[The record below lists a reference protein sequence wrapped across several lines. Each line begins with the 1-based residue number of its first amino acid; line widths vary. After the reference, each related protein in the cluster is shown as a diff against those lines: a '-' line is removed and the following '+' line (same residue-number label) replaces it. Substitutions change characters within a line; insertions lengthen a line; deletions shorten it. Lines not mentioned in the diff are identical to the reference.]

1 MLPQTV
7 EYLQQFGHFQ
17 RNARLYLIS
26 NVLSGVTTGILLV
39 LYNLYLASLGYGTD
53 FIGLVLFVV
62 TIGAGIAIFPAGIC
76 IDRLSGRFILIW
88 SSLLIG
94 LAGIGQILFRQ
105 PLPLLI
111 SGFIAGAAG
120 AFVLVINAPF
130 LTRNSTP
137 AERPHLFS
145 LNLVLGLI
153 TGVVGSVLGGAL
165 PGWFQSIPWLMGPLP
180 AWLNGL
186 FAGQPN
192 PRSYQLALLF
202 AGAIALPSF
211 IPLFLMSDDR
221 PAKVAETLEKG
232 RNVEESRRGGGGADD
247 GRGPLWPPVPAT
259 DQKSALQVIPNGR
272 AATRAPS
279 LPGTTPAPTRMGSRF
294 QVISTLSQLWHTPLL
309 LLAVVQACIG
319 AGAGLFIPYFNIYFV
334 QHLGASPALFGVL
347 SGGATAIN
355 ALWTLAAPWLAM
367 RLGRVN
373 SVALTELVSIP
384 LLITLGLTL
393 PLPVAAVCYLLR
405 QGFMD
410 MSNGVLQVFSM
421 EAVPE
426 RYRGLANSSYQVAFQ
441 VPWALTAPLGGVL
454 IAHVGYPAVFLGGAA
469 CYFLAWGTVWGN
481 FGGKREKWFE

>member
-1 MLPQTV
+1 MFPQIV
-7 EYLQQFGHFQ
+7 EYLQLCGRFQ

-26 NVLSGVTTGILLV
+26 NVLSGVTANILLV

-105 PLPLLI
+105 PIPLLI

-120 AFVLVINAPF
+120 AFILVINAPF

-145 LNLVLGLI
+145 LNLVLSLI
-153 TGVVGSVLGGAL
+153 TGVIGSVLGGAL
-165 PGWFQSIPWLMGPLP
+165 PGWFHSIPLLMGPLP
-180 AWLNGL
+180 TWLNGL
-186 FAGQPN
+186 FASQPN
-192 PRSYQLALLF
+192 PRSYQFALLF

-221 PAKVAETLEKG
+221 PG
-232 RNVEESRRGGGGADD
+232 RNVQTSRASSRRGGGGGD
-247 GRGPLWPPVPAT
+247 GERGALWAPVMPM
-259 DQKSALQVIPNGR
+259 DQKSGLQVTSTGR
-272 AATRAPS
+272 TATMAPTP
-279 LPGTTPAPTRMGSRF
+279 LHTTPAPTRIWSRF
-294 QVISTLSQLWHTPLL
+294 SIKSNLSPLLHSPLL
-309 LLAVVQACIG
+309 LLALVQACIG

-347 SGGATAIN
+347 NGGATAIN
-355 ALWTLAAPWLAM
+355 ALLTLAAPWLAM
-367 RLGRVN
+367 RLGKVN
-373 SVALTELVSIP
+373 SIALTELVSIP
-384 LLITLGLTL
+384 LLITLGLIPL
-393 PLPVAAVCYLLR
+393 LPVAAVCYLFR

-454 IAHVGYPAVFLGGAA
+454 IAHVGYPAVFLGGAVCYLLA
-469 CYFLAWGTVWGN
+469 CGTLWRN
-481 FGGKREKWFE
+481 FGGKREKRFEEVRV